1 MANTFNASIG
11 SLVGTGDVTIDTN
24 VFKVDTSANRVG
36 IGTAS
41 PASVAEIA
49 GLLTISGLSSG
60 TTAISLN
67 DTKIA
72 GLSDPTAAQDAA
84 TKAYVDAVASG
95 LHVHTAVRLATVA
108 ALPANTAAGSGVGKT
123 LTADA
128 NGALSVDGVA
138 VAVGNRVLV
147 KNESTGAN
155 NGIYTVTATGD
166 GSNPFVL
173 TRATDFDGS
182 PSSEVMD
189 GSFAFVGEGTL
200 ASTGWVQTANA
211 PITVD
216 TTALVFAQFNASVSY
231 LGGAGLVLTGNT
243 FDVVAHADGSIVV
256 NANDIQVGVLATDAQ
271 HGNRGGGALHADAT
285 TSVAGFMSAADKTK
299 IDAVSG
305 TNTGDVTLGAI
316 GSTPNANGAT
326 LTGQLLNL
334 EPASASFGGIVTTG
348 TQTIAGAKTF
358 SGDLTASSGN
368 ITASGGA
375 AAITTGYSFVI
386 GTQKLLNGSAAPVS
400 GTWATGDI
408 VYNTAPAAGGNIG
421 WVCVAGGSPGTWKE
435 FGLISL

>member
-1 MANTFNASIG
+1 
-11 SLVGTGDVTIDTN
+11 
-24 VFKVDTSANRVG
+24 
-36 IGTAS
+36 
-41 PASVAEIA
+41 
-49 GLLTISGLSSG
+49 
-60 TTAISLN
+60 
-67 DTKIA
+67 
-72 GLSDPTAAQDAA
+72 
-84 TKAYVDAVASG
+84 
-95 LHVHTAVRLATVA
+95 
-108 ALPANTAAGSGVGKT
+108 
-123 LTADA
+123 
-128 NGALSVDGVA
+128 
-138 VAVGNRVLV
+138 
-147 KNESTGAN
+147 
-155 NGIYTVTATGD
+155 
-166 GSNPFVL
+166 
-173 TRATDFDGS
+173 
-182 PSSEVMD
+182 
-189 GSFAFVGEGTL
+189 
-200 ASTGWVQTANA
+200 
-211 PITVD
+211 
-216 TTALVFAQFNASVSY
+216 
-231 LGGAGLVLTGNT
+231 
-243 FDVVAHADGSIVV
+243 VAHADGSIVV